1 MANDLV
7 VEVGDLV
14 GPTIAVRLLQDLDRI
29 AAIAHMGALGVHSAV
44 LLGSIRILDRAA
56 DPEATFGIEG
66 HVDRFVDHRLAGEKL
81 NLNPPGAC
89 SFVCPSS
96 GVRDSVSRT
105 KRRAD
110 SWPKISAGQAS
121 KKSNGRHI
129 D

>member
-14 GPTIAVRLLQDLDRI
+14 GPTIAVRILQDLDRI

-81 NLNPPGAC
+81 NLPPRC
-89 SFVCPSS
+89 VQLRLPLLRRQSF
-96 GVRDSVSRT
+96 GF
-105 KRRAD
+105 AH
-110 SWPKISAGQAS
+110 QAQ
-121 KKSNGRHI
+121 G
-129 D
+129 

>member
-14 GPTIAVRLLQDLDRI
+14 GPTIAVRILQDLDRI

-66 HVDRFVDHRLAGEKL
+66 HVGRFVDHRLAGEKL
-81 NLNPPGAC
+81 NLTPPVRAA
-89 SFVCPSS
+89 SFAPPQASEL
-96 GVRDSVSRT
+96 RF
-105 KRRAD
+105 RA
-110 SWPKISAGQAS
+110 PSAGLTPGQKSARDRQA
-121 KKSNGRHI
+121 KGATGGT
-129 D
+129 